1 MKKYVI
7 GNDYTMYSQ
16 YYADGNARIVI
27 TENTDNSPV
36 GTTVEVTNTE
46 VENVLNNAEVVI
58 TFESPKSVL
67 NIGKHLLK
75 FLKEVYPDEFKN
87 D

>member
-7 GNDYTMYSQ
+7 GNDYTLYTS
-16 YYADGNARIVI
+16 YFDNGNIQLVVTKNI
-27 TENTDNSPV
+27 GNYPV
-36 GTTVEVTNTE
+36 GETAEVAHDE
-46 VENVLNNAEVVI
+46 IENAMNNAECII
-58 TFESPKSVL
+58 TFESPQTVV

>member
-7 GNDYTMYSQ
+7 GKDYILYSQ
-16 YYADGNARIVI
+16 HYADGNARFGV
-27 TENTDNSPV
+27 TKNTDNFPT
-36 GTTVEVTNTE
+36 GTTVEVSNTE
-46 VENVLNNAEVVI
+46 VDNALINAEVVI
-58 TFESPKSVL
+58 TFESPKTVL
-67 NIGKHLLK
+67 NIGKHLLE